1 MESTDVSIVQEIA
14 RLATSASDVQ
24 DVEIALDIEQL
35 RSGKLQFL
43 MAPPG
48 VTPLDITKNLIA
60 ALPNPLRRRGTVTLT
75 TLSSFADFVRRM
87 YQPQTVLF
95 ADAKKSTIT
104 AIFDYHDP
112 INNPDA
118 LHVGDPPV
126 APTMASIPE
135 PQWGQYRAVYAFP
148 LARQWTAWMELH
160 KKPLTQSVLA
170 SHIEENILDVR
181 DPAGMTDGP
190 MKDLVQQLGMR
201 LGTQTELLRVA
212 RDMALNVS
220 EEVRQAVNTTTGEI
234 IVGYSQAHNP
244 TDGKG
249 GEIKVPTAFLI
260 CIPVFLGGDQYQQL
274 TRLRYVQKE
283 GKVTWSYDIYALDRV
298 LEDAFTNACDAMALK
313 TGAPLFYG
321 EPPNGA
327 AGSNA

>member
-60 ALPNPLRRRGTVTLT
+60 ALPNPLRRQGTVTLT
-75 TLSSFADFVRRM
+75 TLYSFEDFVLRM
-87 YQPQTVLF
+87 CQPQTVLF

-112 INNPDA
+112 INSPDA
-118 LHVGDPPV
+118 LHVGDPPM
-126 APTMASIPE
+126 APTMVSTPE

-148 LARQWTAWMELH
+148 LARQWTAWMEHH
-160 KKPLTQSVLA
+160 KQSMTQSVLA

-181 DPAGMTDGP
+181 DPAGMADGP

-249 GEIKVPTAFLI
+249 GEIKVPNAFLI
-260 CIPVFLGGDQYQQL
+260 RIPVFLGGAQYEQL
-274 TRLRYVQKE
+274 TRLRYVQRE
-283 GKVTWSYDIYALDRV
+283 GRVTWSYDIYALDRV
-298 LEDAFTNACDAMALK
+298 LDDAFTNACDAVALK
-313 TGAPLFYG
+313 TGSPLFYG
-321 EPPNGA
+321 EPPTGA